1 MNQPNQGADLRDPRR
16 GWFGRWAGVI
26 AVTVV
31 VWLAALGTTV
41 VIVAPHLTRTDL
53 VALIRG
59 LGVAAVVVSALV
71 ALGWLQLSRRHRTP
85 VALDDALS
93 ELAET
98 HAELGRRQ
106 SFTDALLETIEVGI
120 VSCDAE
126 GVFVVSNRAERAM
139 FGLETGLDGLGPDDL
154 PSLIDVFDQTGRRL
168 TASEYPLMRTLR
180 GEVVAHEDVLVGPAG
195 GPWREIVVHG
205 SRIVAA
211 DGTVLGAVAAL
222 TDVSAERAA
231 RRALAEERRKL
242 TEAQELGQLGGFE
255 HDVPTGRWTF
265 SDELCA
271 LWGVHPG
278 RLSAARCLA
287 LVVDD
292 DQDRVRAT
300 WDSISVVPGR
310 HTDEFRIR
318 RASDR
323 VERVIRARTEILV
336 DADGVPSRIRG
347 SHIDITDVAVAE
359 SAARRANA
367 FSDAVLAASPD
378 NTLVTDVATG
388 AILFSSPGKRLLGL
402 RTETLTDVPVET
414 LAEHIHPDDRERLSA
429 VHAAARALADGESR
443 HLRYRA
449 RDTDDRWRWLD
460 HTATPFRRDG
470 HGAVVEVLAVL
481 RDITDVVEAEEYLAH
496 AAHHDNLTG
505 LPNRAF
511 LLETLEGALAR
522 SRADGRDVAV
532 LFCDLDGFKE
542 VNDTGGHSAGDA
554 VLRETARR
562 FREVLRDGDVVARV
576 GGDEFVIVVEP
587 WRRADPVLQL
597 PAGESARVLAVD
609 VAERLTRALQEPI
622 TVRGLEHVVRASIG
636 ITYATLDPAGAPA
649 SVTVDEVLHRADGA
663 MYRAKD
669 RGGSRYE
676 LDDTAPW

>member
-1 MNQPNQGADLRDPRR
+1 MQQRDRGPVVRDRRRSTLPRWVGVGAVAMVLALP
-16 GWFGRWAGVI
+16 A
-26 AVTVV
+26 VV
-31 VWLAALGTTV
+31 VPPLLPRAE
-41 VIVAPHLTRTDL
+41 L
-53 VALIRG
+53 VALLRGAGIAGIGFAVLAG
-59 LGVAAVVVSALV
+59 LGR
-71 ALGWLQLSRRHRTP
+71 LQLSRRYRTAA
-85 VALDDALS
+85 ALDRALT
-93 ELAET
+93 ELAEA

-120 VSCDAE
+120 VSCDAD

-139 FGLETGLDGLGPDDL
+139 FGLATGLEGLGPEDL
-154 PSLIDVFDQTGRRL
+154 PSLIDVFDTTGRNL
-168 TASEYPLMRTLR
+168 SASEYPLMRALR
-180 GEVVAHEDVLVGPAG
+180 GEVVAHEDVLVGPVG

-205 SRIVAA
+205 SQIVAA

-242 TEAQELGQLGGFE
+242 AEAQELGQLGGFE
-255 HDVPTGRWTF
+255 YDMPTGRWTF

-278 RLSAARCLA
+278 RLSAARCFA

-292 DQDRVRAT
+292 DLDRIRAT
-300 WDSISVVPGR
+300 WDAIAVIPGR

-323 VERVIRARTEILV
+323 TERVIRARTEILV

-359 SAARRANA
+359 RAARRANA

-388 AILFSSPGKRLLGL
+388 AILFSSPGKRLLGM
-402 RTETLTDVPVET
+402 RTETFTNVPVDT
-414 LAEHIHPDDRERLSA
+414 LAEHIHPDDRERLSV
-429 VHAAARALADGESR
+429 VHAAARELADGESR

-449 RDTDDRWRWLD
+449 RDTDGRWRWLD
-460 HTATPFRRDG
+460 HTATPFRRDAT
-470 HGAVVEVLAVL
+470 GAVVEVLAVL
-481 RDITDVVEAEEYLAH
+481 RDVTDVVEAEEQLTH

-522 SRADGRDVAV
+522 SRVDGRDVAV

-554 VLRETARR
+554 VLRETAQR
-562 FREVLRDGDVVARV
+562 FREVLREGDTVARV

-587 WRRADPVLQL
+587 WKRADPGPSL
-597 PAGESARVLAVD
+597 PAGESARALAVD
-609 VAERLTRALQEPI
+609 VAERLTRAPQKPI
-622 TVRGLEHVVRASIG
+622 TVRGLDHVVRASIG